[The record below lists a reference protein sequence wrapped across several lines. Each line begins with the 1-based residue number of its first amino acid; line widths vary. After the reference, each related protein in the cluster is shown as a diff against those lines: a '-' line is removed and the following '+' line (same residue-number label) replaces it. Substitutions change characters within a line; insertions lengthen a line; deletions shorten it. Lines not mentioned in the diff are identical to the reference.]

1 MKNLLIIYFFT
12 LTLVGVTAYP
22 PAPHHIIEGLVRN
35 ELGNPLDGD
44 NIKIRVISDDGST
57 VVNSTVK
64 SVIRPGVNYSL
75 RIPMSSNSGKR
86 MFDTKSFY
94 HNMNFNIVI
103 SIDGKDYIPIEMIGD
118 FQSMGRPG
126 GITQLDL
133 TLGEDLDGDGLPDA
147 WERSIADAYGLS
159 INEILPGGD
168 NDKDGLTNLEE
179 YKSGNYAFDSE
190 DGVVINNFSHSNNR
204 TEFEFF
210 SIIGRSYKIFES
222 TNLQKWEEKKFV
234 IDNPEGKPKASFI
247 AKKSKIIKAY
257 VNSASNK
264 SFYKIMVE

>member
-1 MKNLLIIYFFT
+1 MKNLFLIYVF
-12 LTLVGVTAYP
+12 LLSLSEVLAYP
-22 PAPHHIIEGLVRN
+22 PAPHHTIEGIVRN
-35 ELGNPLDGD
+35 ELGNPLEGE
-44 NIKIRVISDDGST
+44 NVKIKVTSDDGST

-64 SVIRPGVNYSL
+64 SIIRPGINYSL

-103 SIDGKDYIPIEMIGD
+103 SIAGKDYIPIEMIGD

-190 DGVVINNFSHSNNR
+190 DGVVINNFIHSKNR

-222 TNLQKWEEKKFV
+222 TNLQKWEEKKFI
-234 IDNPEGKPKASFI
+234 IDNPEGKPKASYI
-247 AKKSKIIKAY
+247 AQKSKIIKAY

>member
-1 MKNLLIIYFFT
+1 MKNILVIYAFT
-12 LTLVGVTAYP
+12 LSLVGTLAYP
-22 PAPHHIIEGLVRN
+22 PAPHHIIEGIVRN
-35 ELGNPLDGD
+35 ELGNPLEGE
-44 NIKIRVISDDGST
+44 NIKIKVMSDNGIT
-57 VVNSTVK
+57 VVNSFVK
-64 SVIRPGVNYSL
+64 SVIRPGINYSL
-75 RIPMSSNSGKR
+75 KIPMSSNTGIK
-86 MFDTKSFY
+86 MFDTKSFS
-94 HNMNFNIVI
+94 HNMNFNII
-103 SIDGKDYIPIEMIGD
+103 INIAGKNYIPIEMVGN
-118 FQSMGRPG
+118 FKSMGRPG
-126 GITQLDL
+126 GTTHLDL

-179 YKSGNYAFDSE
+179 YRSGNYAFDSE
-190 DGVVINNFSHSNNR
+190 DGVLIDNFIHSNDR

-210 SIIGRSYKIFES
+210 SIIGRSYKIYES
-222 TNLQKWEEKKFV
+222 TNLQKWEEKKFI

-247 AKKSKIIKAY
+247 AQKSKIIKAY